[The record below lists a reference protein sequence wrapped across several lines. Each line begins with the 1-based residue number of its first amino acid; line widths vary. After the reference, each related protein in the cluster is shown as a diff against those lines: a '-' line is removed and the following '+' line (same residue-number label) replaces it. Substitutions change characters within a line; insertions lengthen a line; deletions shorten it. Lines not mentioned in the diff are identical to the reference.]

1 MSVDDVQT
9 EKRARGDR
17 FDLRKEE
24 HSEEIIAQEKHGQS
38 CLVEALEAAM
48 RFPPILSSH
57 PVIYYSTLHRL
68 HVLKVCLLHR
78 LHLIQNKV
86 MAYQEVHNHTSICQ
100 PEPLITKETSMA
112 ILS

>member
-1 MSVDDVQT
+1 MDDVQT
-9 EKRARGDR
+9 GKRVRGDR
-17 FDLRKEE
+17 FDLGKEKP
-24 HSEEIIAQEKHGQS
+24 HEIIAQEKHGQS

-48 RFPPILSSH
+48 GFPPILSSH

-86 MAYQEVHNHTSICQ
+86 MQIKKFTTTHPYVSQS
-100 PEPLITKETSMA
+100 L
-112 ILS
+112 